1 MANGKQYGKRLGRAV
16 KRGAASRGQILSRA
30 TPRGAASRG
39 QILSRATPSRR
50 MLRLIPVAKVTRLSD
65 VEAKPV
71 QSRVPTQAQEV
82 RRFMRKAREG

>member
-16 KRGAASRGQILSRA
+16 KRRGQRHVA
-30 TPRGAASRG
+30 RYFRG
-39 QILSRATPSRR
+39 QRKQLRNSGW
-50 MLRLIPVAKVTRLSD
+50 RLIPVAKVTRLSD

>member
-16 KRGAASRGQILSRA
+16 K
-30 TPRGAASRG
+30 RGAASRG